1 MSYTEA
7 IEGTGHWIGYS
18 TALVGIAPTEIT
30 AIAGSKLCAANG
42 AIWDILSSVSGNN
55 RTVVDCYSIKETNRL
70 DGDFFFHLT
79 AGKSIAPTDDSI
91 VATSQLGTATPPGI
105 HHTGCIGGKAGAVS
119 YSLAIEC
126 ARGCAHH
133 LAGTGTVR
141 TREDSVVAGSGLRC
155 TTSPKSYTVAGIGG
169 NASPMLDGLTT

>member
-1 MSYTEA
+1 M
-7 IEGTGHWIGYS
+7 
-18 TALVGIAPTEIT
+18 
-30 AIAGSKLCAANG
+30 
-42 AIWDILSSVSGNN
+42 
-55 RTVVDCYSIKETNRL
+55 VDCYLIKETNRL

-79 AGKSIAPTDDSI
+79 AGKSIASADDSI

-105 HHTGCIGGKAGAVS
+105 HLTGCIGGKAGAMS

-126 ARGCAHH
+126 AGGCAGH

-155 TTSPKSYTVAGIGG
+155 TTSPKSHAVAGISGD
-169 NASPMLDGLTT
+169 ASPMLDRLTV